1 MIAGLRP
8 SVCAVSDITHLQS
21 TSIKE
26 GGVKSGV

>member
-1 MIAGLRP
+1 MVVGLCP
-8 SVCAVSDITHLQS
+8 LACAVSDITHLQS